1 MSDNLA
7 LFALHEENMMIL
19 RTIYQMG
26 RLPKQEADSVISE
39 LDELFLKAVEDEGL
53 SKKKQV

>member
-7 LFALHEENMMIL
+7 LFALHEDNMMIL

>member
-1 MSDNLA
+1 MSDTLA
-7 LFALHEENMMIL
+7 LFVLHEENMMIL
-19 RTIYQMG
+19 RTIYQLG
-26 RLPKQEADSVISE
+26 RLPKQKADSVISE

>member
-7 LFALHEENMMIL
+7 LFVLHEENMMIL
-19 RTIYQMG
+19 RTIYQLG

-39 LDELFLKAVEDEGL
+39 LDELFLKAVEDEGF